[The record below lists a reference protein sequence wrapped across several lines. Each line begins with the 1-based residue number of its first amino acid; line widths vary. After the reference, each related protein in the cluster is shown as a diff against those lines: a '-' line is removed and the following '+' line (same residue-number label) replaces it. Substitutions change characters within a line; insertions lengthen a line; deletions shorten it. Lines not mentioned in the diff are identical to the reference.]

1 MENCLPVWMEVKR
14 ERASSL
20 LSARRAIFKQ
30 LFGFKSYTCIIHSV
44 SKLESQQG
52 GRMLKYLQMVD
63 LGAVTKKKKNFQ
75 LNSFVHPGANLL
87 HLATQLAFLIFHRT
101 FSTDGR
107 IVL

>member
-1 MENCLPVWMEVKR
+1 
-14 ERASSL
+14 
-20 LSARRAIFKQ
+20 
-30 LFGFKSYTCIIHSV
+30 
-44 SKLESQQG
+44 
-52 GRMLKYLQMVD
+52 MLKYLQMVD

-87 HLATQLAFLIFHRT
+87 HLATQLAFLIFHRM